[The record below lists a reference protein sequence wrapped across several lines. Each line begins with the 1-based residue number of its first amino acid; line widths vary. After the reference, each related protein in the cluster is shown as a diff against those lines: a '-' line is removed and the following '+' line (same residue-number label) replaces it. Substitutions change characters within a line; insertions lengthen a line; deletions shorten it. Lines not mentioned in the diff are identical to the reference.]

1 MGARDDRNPLHIPT
15 SGVIDS
21 GDLRGVYLP
30 AAGTASALISAYK
43 GKSGSRDAET
53 GVTWSRGMPYICFSS
68 DRGPDIISVLR
79 RIGDDGIY
87 GFLPPRDAGD
97 TLFMYV
103 KSSCSRRAWAVVRA
117 IKGDDDQE
125 EDDQSPDACDD
136 AADAEGT
143 DDDDA

>member
-1 MGARDDRNPLHIPT
+1 MGSTKRGDNPLGIPT
-15 SGVIDS
+15 AGTIPD

-30 AAGTASALISAYK
+30 APGTASALIDAYR

-53 GVTWSRGMPYICFSS
+53 GVTWSRGTPYIGFSS

-87 GFLPPRDAGD
+87 GFIPPRDAGD

-103 KSSCSRRAWAVVRA
+103 KAGCSRRAWAVVRNIRGA
-117 IKGDDDQE
+117 DDASGDDQL
-125 EDDQSPDACDD
+125 DD
-136 AADAEGT
+136 AGDEASSDGDSE
-143 DDDDA
+143 D